1 MPLHITTIE
10 NPTSG
15 HREAVAAPLRAYN
28 AARASDVKGRSVGI
42 LLTDDQGKHVG
53 GLWGDCAY
61 DWRYVE
67 LLVTP
72 EDQRGGG
79 YGTALM
85 NEAERIA
92 RTNGCVG
99 IWLDTFEFQAPGFYE
114 KLGFEVFGTLDDH
127 PIGQKR
133 YFLRK
138 RIDRAPVL

>member
-1 MPLHITTIE
+1 M
-10 NPTSG
+10 
-15 HREAVAAPLRAYN
+15 
-28 AARASDVKGRSVGI
+28 
-42 LLTDDQGKHVG
+42 
-53 GLWGDCAY
+53 
-61 DWRYVE
+61 YVE

-72 EDQRGGG
+72 EDQRGRG

-85 NEAERIA
+85 NEAEGIA
-92 RTNGCVG
+92 PANGCVG